1 MHKDIETK
9 KNVSSKEDISIDKDN
24 NAFDRIK
31 EYRMKNVNGVIF
43 ANFNI
48 NSIPNKLSPLKE
60 SVSNNIDVL
69 IIQEINLMRD
79 LL

>member
-1 MHKDIETK
+1 
-9 KNVSSKEDISIDKDN
+9 
-24 NAFDRIK
+24 
-31 EYRMKNVNGVIF
+31 MKNVNGVIF

-48 NSIPNKLSPLKE
+48 NSIPNKSSPLKE